1 METTQIL
8 KDAIKQLKLHDKDE
22 FSLLGIVSQLEDEIK
37 RLEANTGSEMLSQL

>member
-8 KDAIKQLKLHDKDE
+8 KDAILSLKLHDKDE

-37 RLEANTGSEMLSQL
+37 LLEANEDSEMLSKL